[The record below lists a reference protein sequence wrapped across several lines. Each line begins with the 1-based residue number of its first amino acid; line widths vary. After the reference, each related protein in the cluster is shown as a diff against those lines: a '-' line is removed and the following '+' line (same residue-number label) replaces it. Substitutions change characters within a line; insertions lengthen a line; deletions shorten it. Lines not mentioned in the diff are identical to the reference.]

1 MVKTAHETGDQVSA
15 PGLSTPGDNLMI
27 GLDVGSTTVKA
38 VVVDP
43 LTNEILWRRYERH
56 HTRQAQKVLEFL
68 QEIEGEF
75 PRSSGKF
82 RIFITGGGGNLLARF
97 VGAKFI
103 QEVNAVSLAAEQLYP
118 DVGSVIELGGQD
130 AKIII
135 WFTDPETGT
144 KRKVPSMNDKCA
156 GGTGAVIDKI
166 SGKLRLSSDDL
177 ASLTFGGV
185 EIHPVAGKCG
195 VFAETDINGLQKQG
209 VMPDQLMAS
218 LFEAIVQQNL
228 SVLTRGNTLRPT
240 VLLLG
245 GPNTFIPSLRDCW
258 KENIPKI
265 WEERRVYIPEGVD
278 PRDLVFVPEN
288 AEYYGAI
295 GAAIYGKS
303 EEPDVGLYSGTDAL
317 NDFIEVGRSK
327 MREASGDVGLWQT
340 PQELAD
346 FKERF
351 TKKPWLAATFSP
363 GQTVEAFIGIDGG
376 STSTKAVLVDEAGTL
391 LAKAYQLSKGNPLL
405 DTQDLLKQLRG
416 HVESQ
421 GATLEVKGVG
431 TTGYAK
437 DLLAQAL
444 EADVALVETV
454 AHTQSALHYHKDVDV
469 IVDVGGQDIKVI
481 VLKDGQVKDFKLNT
495 QCSAGNGYFL
505 QSTAARFGYEVE
517 EYADMAFEAEQ
528 VPVFGYGC
536 AVFMETDIVNFQQQ
550 GWQEKEIMAGLA
562 KVLPKNIWLYVVS
575 EPNLGRLGTNF
586 VLQGGTQHNLAAVK
600 AQYDFIKS
608 KVPESNVRVHEFPG
622 ESGAIGA
629 AFEAARV
636 VADQETTF
644 IGMAAAETL
653 EFTATRDESTRCS
666 LCKNKCLRTFVDTKT
681 REGVSK
687 RFIIATCDKG
697 AADDIENVKAVHKRM
712 EAVKKEHPSYVE
724 KAGLVVFRSSN
735 PPKVSTLNDEP
746 TEATA
751 TRGGTLAFL
760 KRNQQGDPADGR
772 LPEILELRQN
782 VKIGMP
788 RVLNMYA
795 MSPLFAAY
803 LQALGIDFRNIIYSD
818 YTDPQMW
825 YRGSRRGSIDQC
837 FPSKVAIAHVHNL
850 VFDKKRKPDLIFF
863 PIIQK
868 LPPEIYD
875 GVDSDACPVVS
886 ITPDVT
892 RAAFTKEGDAFAERD
907 ISFVAPSLDMANR
920 PLFEL
925 QMFECFRDILR
936 ITSEESREAME
947 IAFQAWEK
955 TWKTLRTES
964 RKTLD
969 KLEEDGKV
977 GVVMLGR
984 PYHNDPGLNHEI
996 AVEIQRKGYPIFNL
1010 DSLPQDEDI
1019 LDRLFGDEVRA
1030 GVINHPLDIADA
1042 WKNSYSE
1049 NSSKKVWAAKYVA
1062 RHPNLVAID
1071 LSSFKCGQD
1080 APMYGVVENIIEAS
1094 HTPFFSFHDIDEN
1107 KPVGSIKIRVETI
1120 DYSLKRYQ
1128 EELQRR
1134 KQSEDNL
1141 QRLMERY
1148 ETQVMAGHDEAA
1160 VAGVALAFAES
1171 EMVVEQDTLGAGRD
1185 KSAPSPIAASLP
1197 GANGNG
1203 WHPAGGPNGSANGN
1217 GHAVGPNATNGSDV
1231 ESKIREY
1238 ETRLREA
1245 SGLIRKTVKHFA
1257 KPFERPWTKD
1267 QIETTTILFGGLSMA
1282 HEDLLTDS
1290 LVKLG
1295 FKSRAMPIPDNDALQ
1310 VGKEYCNRGQCNPTY
1325 YTVGNLVKYLK
1336 ELRDQGEENI
1346 EDRYVFVTAG
1356 SCGPCRFGMYEA
1368 EYRQV
1373 LRDAGFGEFRVL
1385 LFQQNGGIDTSSDDA
1400 MEISVPVALAFLRA
1414 LVLGDMVNELGYKIR
1429 PYEVHEGQTDL
1440 AMEQAKRVLGEA
1452 LREGRSIVRALRKV
1466 RKLFESI
1473 EADYT
1478 RVKPKVKII
1487 GEFWDQTTEGDG
1499 NYNMF
1504 RWLESEG
1511 AEVLVEPVGTWVD
1524 YKIWI
1529 AKHHAEEALRVDKTK
1544 KSFIRKLKAAQ
1555 VAFRLYHNLYRWG
1568 LGFRIDPL
1576 PNQQKIA
1583 DYASDYYNTY
1593 IGGGEGHLEVG
1604 KNVLVNEEEHAHM
1617 VLSLKPFGCMPS
1629 TMSDGVQSRVVADY
1643 KDAIYVPIETSGD
1656 GELIAKS
1663 RVQMKLYEA
1672 KMRARQEFAEVL
1684 EANEVTLEKVKGY
1697 VAENPEHSS
1706 AMQMPPQHHKIGTA
1720 ANFVTKI
1727 AKDAVVR

>member
-1 MVKTAHETGDQVSA
+1 MVNTAYETGAQSSPPKFDA
-15 PGLSTPGDNLMI
+15 PISSLMI

-38 VVVDP
+38 VVMDP
-43 LTNEILWRRYERH
+43 QTNEILWRRYERH
-56 HTRQAQKVLEFL
+56 HTRQAQKVLDFL
-68 QEIEGEF
+68 HDIETEF
-75 PRSSGKF
+75 PESADKF
-82 RIFITGGGGNLLARF
+82 RIFMTGGGGNLLAEF

-103 QEVNAVSLAAEQLYP
+103 QEVNAVSLAAEHLYP

-135 WFTDPETGT
+135 WFTDPETGA

-166 SGKLRLSSDDL
+166 SGKLQLTSDDL
-177 ASLTFGGV
+177 GALNFAGV
-185 EIHPVAGKCG
+185 KIHPIAGKCG

-209 VMPDQLMAS
+209 VSSDQLMAS

-265 WEERRVYIPEGVD
+265 WEERNVPIPNGVD
-278 PRDLVFVPEN
+278 PRDLVFVPDN

-303 EEPDVGLYSGTDAL
+303 EEPDIGEYSGTDSL
-317 NDFIEVGRSK
+317 SQFVEVGRSK
-327 MREASGDVGLWQT
+327 MREASGDIGLWRT
-340 PQELAD
+340 PEELAE

-351 TKKPWLAATFSP
+351 TKKPWEAATFVP

-376 STSTKAVLVDEAGTL
+376 STSTKAVLVDESGTL

-405 DTQDLLKQLRG
+405 DTQDLLKQLRE
-416 HVESQ
+416 HVENQ
-421 GATLEVKGVG
+421 GATLEVQGVG

-444 EADVALVETV
+444 EADVAIVETV

-505 QSTAARFGYEVE
+505 QSTAARFGCQVE
-517 EYADMAFEAEQ
+517 DYAEMAFEAEQ
-528 VPVFGYGC
+528 APVFGYGC

-575 EPNLGRLGTNF
+575 EPNLSRLGSNF

-600 AQYDFIKS
+600 AQYDFIES
-608 KVPESNVRVHEFPG
+608 KVPESNVQVHEFPG

-629 AFEAARV
+629 ALEAARI
-636 VADQETTF
+636 VAGQETTF

-666 LCKNKCLRTFVDTKT
+666 LCKNKCLRTFVDTTT
-681 REGVSK
+681 RDGVNK

-697 AADDIENVKAVHKRM
+697 AADDIEDVKAVHKRM
-712 EAVKKEHPSYVE
+712 EAVKKAHPNFVE
-724 KAGLVVFRSSN
+724 KAGLAVFRSTN
-735 PPKVSTLNDEP
+735 PPKVSTLNPDLAEEP
-746 TEATA
+746 ESR
-751 TRGGTLAFL
+751 RGGLGLFA
-760 KRNQQGDPADGR
+760 RNQKSTPSGKISDDV
-772 LPEILELRQN
+772 LELRQN

-818 YTDPQMW
+818 YTDAQMW

-837 FPSKVAIAHVHNL
+837 FPSKVAIAHIHNL

-868 LPPEIYD
+868 LPAEIFD

-892 RAAFTKEGDAFAERD
+892 RAAFTKEGDAFAENNID
-907 ISFVAPSLDMANR
+907 FVSPSLDMGMW

-925 QMFECFRDILR
+925 QMYDCFKAILQ
-936 ITSEESREAME
+936 ITKEENHEAVE
-947 IAFQAWEK
+947 IATAAWRK
-955 TWKTLRTES
+955 TWQSLRAEARTV
-964 RKTLD
+964 LD

-996 AVEIQRKGYPIFNL
+996 TVEIQRKGYPIFNV
-1010 DSLPQDEDI
+1010 DTLPQDDEI
-1019 LDRLFGDEVRA
+1019 LDRLFGDEIRE
-1030 GVINHPLDIADA
+1030 GKIDHPLDISDA

-1049 NSSKKVWAAKYVA
+1049 NSNKKVWAAKYVA

-1120 DYSLKRYQ
+1120 DYSLQRYQ

-1134 KQSEDNL
+1134 KQGEDSVL
-1141 QRLMERY
+1141 RLIAEYEERL
-1148 ETQVMAGHDEAA
+1148 EAGLDESVVVELAQA
-1160 VAGVALAFAES
+1160 VAGVITSGSEPLFAGQGIPAEDS
-1171 EMVVEQDTLGAGRD
+1171 IGAG
-1185 KSAPSPIAASLP
+1185 PT
-1197 GANGNG
+1197 GGNGNG
-1203 WHPAGGPNGSANGN
+1203 ARPTVGVNGSANGN
-1217 GHAVGPNATNGSDV
+1217 GRAKVNGTAVD
-1231 ESKIREY
+1231 SKIREY
-1238 ETRLREA
+1238 ETKLREA
-1245 SGLIRKTVKHFA
+1245 SGLTQYTVEHFSR
-1257 KPFERPWTKD
+1257 PFERPWTKD
-1267 QIETTTILFGGLSMA
+1267 QIESTTILFGGLSMA
-1282 HEDLLTDS
+1282 HEELLTHS
-1290 LVKLG
+1290 LVKVG
-1295 FKSRAMPIPDNDALQ
+1295 YKSRPLPIPDNDALQ
-1310 VGKEYCNRGQCNPTY
+1310 IGKEYCNRGQCNPTY

-1336 ELRDQGEENI
+1336 ELRDQGEEDI
-1346 EDRYVFVTAG
+1346 ENRYVFVTAG

-1373 LRDAGFGEFRVL
+1373 LTDAGFGGFRVL
-1385 LFQQNGGIDTSSDDA
+1385 LFQQNGGLTSNDEDA
-1400 MEISVPVALAFLRA
+1400 MEINIPIALAFLRA
-1414 LVLGDMVNELGYKIR
+1414 LVLGDMINELGYKIR
-1429 PYEVHEGQTDL
+1429 PYEVHTGETDR
-1440 AMEQAKRVLGEA
+1440 AMEEAKRVIGDA
-1452 LREGRSIVRALRKV
+1452 LREGRTIVRTLRKV
-1466 RKLFESI
+1466 KKLFESI

-1529 AKHHAEEALRVDKTK
+1529 AKHHAEEEMQVDKSK
-1544 KSFIRKLKAAQ
+1544 KPLVRKLKAAQ
-1555 VAFRLYHNLYRWG
+1555 IAFRAYHNLYRWG
-1568 LGFRIDPL
+1568 LGFKIDPL
-1576 PNQQKIA
+1576 PDQQKLA
-1583 DYASDYYNTY
+1583 DYAHDYYNTY
-1593 IGGGEGHLEVG
+1593 LGGGEGHLEVA
-1604 KNVLVNEEEHAHM
+1604 KNILVNEEEHAHM

-1672 KMRARQEFAEVL
+1672 KMRARQEFADVL
-1684 EANEVTLEKVKGY
+1684 KSTDITLDHVKGY
-1697 VAENPEHSS
+1697 IDENPERRS
-1706 AMQMPPQHHKIGTA
+1706 AMRMPPQHEKIGTA
-1720 ANFVTKI
+1720 ANFVTSV
-1727 AKDAVVR
+1727 AKDVNVR